1 MSSSVGAI
9 TVSNGSFYIEVEV
22 NGEVK
27 QQKIE
32 IGSLMMAV
40 SLGQVAEID
49 TEIADKISDMVD
61 RNTRIEIA
69 LEILSV
75 VSEQSEAGTLDL
87 DAGVTINGTTKTLEE
102 WLGDLGID
110 MSSVFESNDSKIAEV
125 NFQIEVATEVIS
137 VLGKQLKGGTED
149 FDLTVSVTVDGTTKT
164 LEEWLGDLG
173 VDIPD
178 SVTQTE
184 ELNFKLD
191 AAEEIVEQLKNQGH
205 VDVGSDTKVT
215 VDGVTKTIDEWCEY
229 LGIEYTRSEDLSWW
243 EVFKG
248 DENRVWSENSANAK
262 TVRDNLKSQLESAKN
277 DMQTL
282 IDDTQSALGGLNTKL
297 ESAKE
302 SATTG
307 MVDTLLADLQ
317 STLDTL
323 NTDSEAD
330 NLELQNLT
338 EKRSLLLQQASV
350 FVKSATDAMQSVLNN
365 F

>member
-32 IGSLMMAV
+32 IGSLMMVV

-191 AAEEIVEQLKNQGH
+191 AA
-205 VDVGSDTKVT
+205 
-215 VDGVTKTIDEWCEY
+215 DGVTKTIDEWCEY

-338 EKRSLLLQQASV
+338 EKRSLLLEQASV